1 MTTHIENIQNDKN
14 HALMV
19 GSYIQAMQWATY
31 DDNGDYLEDY
41 KLSEEAHQA
50 AVVACSRFLAVHGKD
65 LDVVIEVHDY
75 TYGQAGHDL
84 FLTREGHGA
93 GFWDRDLG
101 HYGDVFTKYCKGIG
115 ECSPYVGDDNL
126 IYMGE

>member
-1 MTTHIENIQNDKN
+1 MTHAENIQLDTN
-14 HALMV
+14 HAQMV

-41 KLSEEAHQA
+41 ELSEEARQA
-50 AVVACSRFLAVHGKD
+50 ACVTCAKFLAAHGND
-65 LDVVIEVHDY
+65 LAVVIDIHDY

-84 FLTREGHGA
+84 FLTRERHGA
-93 GFWDRDLG
+93 GFWDRDIG
-101 HYGDVFTKYCKGIG
+101 HYGDVFTKYAEGIDV
-115 ECSPYVGDDNL
+115 CDPYVGDDNL